1 MKDTIL
7 AGHMVL
13 VAKYWDFVWKSS
25 SWVESASMLQ
35 NEKLFTNATM
45 ILVNVA
51 WLYFPVGLES
61 VDGANVLGEL
71 YIVY

>member
-1 MKDTIL
+1 
-7 AGHMVL
+7 
-13 VAKYWDFVWKSS
+13 
-25 SWVESASMLQ
+25 MLQ

-51 WLYFPVGLES
+51 WLYFPVGLEN
-61 VDGANVLGEL
+61 VDGTNVLGEL